1 MPTSTASIR
10 DRIGRRL
17 AVREHPWFWAVFAVL
32 LVPIVF
38 WFFSRLGEGWLPQG
52 DDAMIATRA
61 HDAWTGHWPLV
72 GMRSTSDQTVD
83 GVFAYHPGP
92 LEFYVIGLPYLLSG
106 WQVWGLLLGCALVL
120 AAFVGVSLWSGYRAA
135 GRPGLLVMAAATV
148 TLYGLFGSVLV
159 LPWNPWPT
167 VFGLLA
173 SLAVAWRMLL
183 GHRGLWPL
191 FMVCVS
197 WTGQA
202 HLGVTPVVGL
212 LGVWMLALTI
222 RRWWRGYRSAP
233 GAVGKTLI
241 VTLVCWLG
249 PLIEVVT
256 YSPNNVG
263 EILALTTAEKTED
276 TPRGEAW
283 VHLTQMMFPWTRQ
296 WRDVGEVTW
305 PAVVLLALGVL
316 AVAWRARDRRH
327 RRRIDPNIDA
337 ATSAVVVGLFA
348 LAACFW
354 AGTRTGGDLRIG
366 YLDFTMAGPVF
377 FTAAVALW
385 AFHRA
390 RLTLEQ
396 RGETPERLRSLGRYA
411 TVAALLLPVVGA
423 TAGWASVRT
432 FVESGNEVNT
442 KQARLVLDDLVPIL
456 QKWPYADLPVE
467 VEGVGFTA
475 WGSVGPAVSHQLI
488 VEGRSVYYESWWP
501 KSADDDHRRP
511 RDIDGRRVVV
521 RLEERAGDTGWADP
535 QEPADETFTYP
546 LLTDEGDGE
555 IRVLVSIRDE

>member
-233 GAVGKTLI
+233 GSVGKTLI

-354 AGTRTGGDLRIG
+354 AGTRTGGDLRIV

-442 KQARLVLDDLVPIL
+442 KQARLVLDDLVPVL

>member
-1 MPTSTASIR
+1 MPTSPASIR
-10 DRIGRRL
+10 TRIGRRL
-17 AVREHPWFWAVFAVL
+17 AVREHLWFWTVFAVL
-32 LVPIVF
+32 LLPVAW
-38 WFFSRLGEGWLPQG
+38 WFVSRLGEGWLPQG
-52 DDAMIATRA
+52 DDAMIAIRA

-106 WQVWGLLLGCALVL
+106 WHVWGLLLGCALVL
-120 AAFVGVSLWSGYRAA
+120 AAFVGVTLWSGYRAA
-135 GRPGLLVMAAATV
+135 GRPGLLVMAGATI

-212 LGVWMLALTI
+212 LGVWMLALTL

-233 GAVGKTLI
+233 GAVSKTLM
-241 VTLVCWLG
+241 VTLVCWAG
-249 PLIEVVT
+249 PMIEVVT
-256 YSPNNVG
+256 YSPNNIG

-276 TPRGEAW
+276 TARGQAW
-283 VHLTQMMFPWTRQ
+283 VHLSQMMFPWTRR
-296 WRDVGEVTW
+296 WRDAGEATW
-305 PAVVLLALGVL
+305 PALVLLAVAVL
-316 AVAWRARDRRH
+316 AVAWRWRDRRL
-327 RRRIDPNIDA
+327 RRRIDPDVDA

-348 LAACFW
+348 LVACFW
-354 AGTRTGGDLRIG
+354 AGTRTGGDLRIV

-385 AFHRA
+385 GFHRA
-390 RLTLEQ
+390 RLTLQE
-396 RGETPERLRSLGRYA
+396 RGETPARLQQWGRFA
-411 TVAALLLPVVGA
+411 AAAALVLPAVGA
-423 TAGWASVRT
+423 TSGWASVRT
-432 FVESGNEVNT
+432 FVEAGNEVNT
-442 KQARLVLDDLVPIL
+442 EQARLVLDELVPVL
-456 QKWPYADLPVE
+456 QKWPYADLPVQL
-467 VEGVGFTA
+467 EGMASRPGAASDRRCPTSSSSKDVTSTTSPGGPSPPTTTTA
-475 WGSVGPAVSHQLI
+475 GRATSTASGSWCDSRSARATPAGPI
-488 VEGRSVYYESWWP
+488 RRSRP
-501 KSADDDHRRP
+501 TRRSP
-511 RDIDGRRVVV
+511 TRC
-521 RLEERAGDTGWADP
+521 
-535 QEPADETFTYP
+535 
-546 LLTDEGDGE
+546 
-555 IRVLVSIRDE
+555 